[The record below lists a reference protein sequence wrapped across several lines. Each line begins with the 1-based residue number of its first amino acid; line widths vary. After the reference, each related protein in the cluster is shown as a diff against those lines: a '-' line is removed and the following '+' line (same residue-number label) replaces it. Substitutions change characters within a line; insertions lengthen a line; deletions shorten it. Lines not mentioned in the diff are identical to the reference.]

1 MLSNNTDLII
11 DTGENTLS
19 SFQLDCTP
27 EDAYIDIDP
36 ITLEEVVTGCCNRD
50 FELSISAQVNMTSFE
65 RVEMIE
71 LVYINQDSFS

>member
-11 DTGENTLS
+11 ETGENTLS